1 MIRVILGLEKEKH
14 VNMVNIRK
22 KIQMMSVN
30 QISVYHTKL
39 EAYNIMR
46 NSASEQIQMKWS
58 DFRENKYSLR
68 SATRNDL
75 KVPEKPMPKCLG
87 FTNNGSKLFNLLL
100 RNLRKTENTNSFKT
114 LTKEWIWNTIPS
126 H

>member
-1 MIRVILGLEKEKH
+1 
-14 VNMVNIRK
+14 
-22 KIQMMSVN
+22 MSVN

-75 KVPEKPMPKCLG
+75 KVPEKPMPKFIG
-87 FTNNGSKLFNLLL
+87 FTYNGLKLFNLLP
-100 RNLRKTENTNSFKT
+100 RNLRETQSTNSFKT
-114 LTKEWIWNTIPS
+114 FTREWIWNNIPS
-126 H
+126 Y